1 MAISLAFIIVLGLG
15 ADYLFRKLKL
25 PGLVGMLLVGMLAG
39 PHVLGLLRPEMME
52 VSADFRKIALI
63 VILLRAGFELRKDTL
78 HRTAR
83 PAILMSSVP
92 ALLEIA
98 GVVLVAPY
106 FLDLTPLEAAILG
119 AILGAVSPAVV
130 VPLMIGFME
139 RNLGAKKGLPTL
151 VLAASAIDDV
161 FVIVI
166 FTILLAMEKG
176 QQVNFVWQIS
186 SIPVSIVLGIIVGL
200 IPGYLLYKLFTKV
213 EFVSPRRT
221 IIVVGVAIVL
231 TWIEHLAKKSLEL
244 PMASLLGIM
253 AMGFIIL
260 EKQESL
266 AHQISQKLKRIW
278 VFAELLLFVLVG
290 AQVNLSV
297 AWHSGLAGL
306 AVIGIGLVW
315 RSVGT
320 YLSVL
325 GAGLTW
331 REKLFCI
338 ISYIPKATVQAAIG
352 AIPLEAGVPGG
363 DVILAVA
370 VLSILVTA
378 PIGAIG
384 ITLYGE
390 RVLEKDELSIYR
402 FKTLRQQ
409 LGLPRVGDKV
419 RHKFTGTVWKVI
431 EEKETWVE
439 SPAGAGGQSQL
450 VPALY
455 LRFWKPHPELPA
467 GKGKTISHRYTPE
480 DYSFWHHWEIMEG
493 L

>member
-25 PGLVGMLLVGMLAG
+25 PGLVGMLLVGMVAG
-39 PHVLGLLRPEMME
+39 PHVLGLLQPEMMA

-92 ALLEIA
+92 ALFEIA
-98 GVVLVAPY
+98 GIILVAPF

-119 AILGAVSPAVV
+119 SILGAVSPAVV
-130 VPLMIGFME
+130 VPLMIQFME

-166 FTILLAMEKG
+166 FTILLAMETG
-176 QQVNFVWQIS
+176 QQVNFAWQIS
-186 SIPVSIVLGIIVGL
+186 SIPVSIVLGIILGL
-200 IPGYLLYKLFTKV
+200 IPGYLLYKLFTNV
-213 EFVSPRRT
+213 EFASPRRT

-231 TWIEHLAKKSLEL
+231 TWIEHVAEKYRL

-266 AHQISQKLKRIW
+266 AHQISQKLKRVW

-290 AQVNLSV
+290 AQVNLEV
-297 AWHSGLAGL
+297 AWNSGLAGL

-325 GAGLTW
+325 GAGLDW

-338 ISYIPKATVQAAIG
+338 ISYIPKSTVQAAIG
-352 AIPLEAGVPGG
+352 AIPMEAGVPGG
-363 DVILAVA
+363 EVILAVA

-390 RVLEKDELSIYR
+390 RVLEKDYLSVMR
-402 FKTLRQQ
+402 FKTLREQ
-409 LGLPRVGDKV
+409 LALPRVGQRV
-419 RHKFTGTVWKVI
+419 RHKITGTIWKVI
-431 EEKETWVE
+431 EEREVWVE
-439 SPAGAGGQSQL
+439 APDQAPDAPPL
-450 VPALY
+450 VPAIH
-455 LRFWKPHPELPA
+455 LRYWRPRPNQDF
-467 GKGKTISHRYTPE
+467 GKGKTMFYAYTLE
-480 DYSFWHHWEIMEG
+480 DRSFADNWEILEE
-493 L
+493 

>member
-39 PHVLGLLRPEMME
+39 PHVLGLLRPEMMD
-52 VSADFRKIALI
+52 VSADFRKLALI
-63 VILLRAGFELRKDTL
+63 VILLRAGFELRRDTL

-83 PAILMSSVP
+83 PAILMSCVP
-92 ALLEIA
+92 ALFEIA
-98 GVVLVAPY
+98 GIVLVAPY

-119 AILGAVSPAVV
+119 SILGAVSPAVV
-130 VPLMIGFME
+130 VPLMIQFME
-139 RNLGAKKGLPTL
+139 RNLGAKKGIPTL

-176 QQVNFVWQIS
+176 QQVNFAWQLG
-186 SIPVSIVLGIIVGL
+186 SIPVAIVLGIIVGL
-200 IPGYLLYKLFTKV
+200 IPGYLLYKLFTKI

-221 IIVVGVAIVL
+221 IIVLGVAIVL
-231 TWIEHLAKKSLEL
+231 TWVEDLTHNFL

-315 RSVGT
+315 RSVGS

-363 DVILAVA
+363 EVILAVA

-390 RVLEKDELSIYR
+390 QVLEKDELSIYR
-402 FKTLRQQ
+402 FKTLREQ
-409 LGLPRVGDKV
+409 LSLPRVGDRV
-419 RHKFTGTVWKVI
+419 RHKGTGTVWKVI

-439 SPAGAGGQSQL
+439 SPAGGGGPDQL
-450 VPALY
+450 VPALH
-455 LRFWKPHPELPA
+455 LRYWKPRPDQPA
-467 GKGKTISHRYTPE
+467 GKGKTMSHLYTPE

-493 L
+493 

>member
-39 PHVLGLLRPEMME
+39 PYVLGLLQPEMMA

-92 ALLEIA
+92 ALFEIA

-119 AILGAVSPAVV
+119 SILGAVSPAVV
-130 VPLMIGFME
+130 VPLMIQFME

-176 QQVNFVWQIS
+176 QQVNFAWQIT
-186 SIPVSIVLGIIVGL
+186 SIPVSIVLGIILGL
-200 IPGYLLYKLFTKV
+200 IPGYLLYKLFTKM

-231 TWIEHLAKKSLEL
+231 TWIEDLAHKYL

-290 AQVNLSV
+290 AQVNLEV
-297 AWHSGLAGL
+297 AWNSGLAGL

-352 AIPLEAGVPGG
+352 AIPMEAGVPGG
-363 DVILAVA
+363 EVILAVA

-390 RVLEKDELSIYR
+390 RVLEKDYLGVMR
-402 FKTLRQQ
+402 FKTLREQ
-409 LGLPRVGDKV
+409 LALPRVGQRV
-419 RHKFTGTVWKVI
+419 RHKITGTIWKVI
-431 EEKETWVE
+431 EEREVWVE
-439 SPAGAGGQSQL
+439 APDPAPDGTQL
-450 VPALY
+450 VPAIH
-455 LRFWKPHPELPA
+455 LRYWRPRPDLA
-467 GKGKTISHRYTPE
+467 LGKGKTLFYAYTLE
-480 DYSFWHHWEIMEG
+480 DRSFAENWEILEE
-493 L
+493 

>member
-15 ADYLFRKLKL
+15 ADYLFRKIKL

-39 PHVLGLLRPEMME
+39 PHVLGLLQPEMMA

-83 PAILMSSVP
+83 PAILMSAVP
-92 ALLEIA
+92 ALFEIA
-98 GVVLVAPY
+98 GVVLVAPF

-119 AILGAVSPAVV
+119 SILGAVSPAVV
-130 VPLMIGFME
+130 VPLMIQFME
-139 RNLGAKKGLPTL
+139 RNLGAKKGIPTL

-176 QQVNFVWQIS
+176 QQVNLAWMFT
-186 SIPVSIVLGIIVGL
+186 SIPVSIVLGIILGL

-231 TWIEHLAKKSLEL
+231 TWIEDLAHKYL

-266 AHQISQKLKRIW
+266 AHQISQKLKRVW

-290 AQVNLSV
+290 AQVNLEV
-297 AWHSGLAGL
+297 AWNSGLAGL

-363 DVILAVA
+363 EVILAVA

-390 RVLEKDELSIYR
+390 RVLEKDYLAVMR
-402 FKTLRQQ
+402 FRTLREQ
-409 LGLPRVGDKV
+409 LGLPRVGQRV
-419 RHKFTGTVWKVI
+419 RHKITGTIWKVI
-431 EEKETWVE
+431 EEREVWVE
-439 SPAGAGGQSQL
+439 APDPAPDGTQL
-450 VPALY
+450 VPAIH
-455 LRFWKPHPELPA
+455 LRYWRPRPDVAL
-467 GKGKTISHRYTPE
+467 GKGKTIFYAYTLE
-480 DYSFWHHWEIMEG
+480 DHSFADNWEILED
-493 L
+493 

>member
-25 PGLVGMLLVGMLAG
+25 PGLVGMLLVGMLVG
-39 PHVLGLLRPEMME
+39 PHVLGLLQPEMMA

-63 VILLRAGFELRKDTL
+63 VILLRAGFELRRDVL

-92 ALLEIA
+92 ALFEIA
-98 GVVLVAPY
+98 GVVLVAPF
-106 FLDLTPLEAAILG
+106 FLQLTPMEAAILG

-130 VPLMIGFME
+130 VPLMIQFME
-139 RNLGAKKGLPTL
+139 RGMGAKKGIPTL

-166 FTILLAMEKG
+166 FTILLAIEKG
-176 QQVNFVWQIS
+176 QQVNFAWQLT
-186 SIPVSIVLGIIVGL
+186 SIPVSIVLGIVMGL

-213 EFVSPRRT
+213 DFLSPRRT
-221 IIVVGVAIVL
+221 IIVLGVAIVL
-231 TWIEHLAKKSLEL
+231 TWIEDLTHKYL
-244 PMASLLGIM
+244 PMASLLGVM
-253 AMGFIIL
+253 ALGFIIL

-290 AQVNLSV
+290 AQVNLEV

-306 AVIGIGLVW
+306 AVICIGLVF
-315 RSVGT
+315 RSAAT

-352 AIPLEAGVPGG
+352 AIPLEAGVAGG
-363 DVILAVA
+363 EVILAVA

-384 ITLYGE
+384 ISLYGE
-390 RVLEKDELSIYR
+390 RVLAKDETSLFR
-402 FKTLRQQ
+402 FRTLREQ
-409 LGLPRVGDKV
+409 LGLPRVGQRV
-419 RHKFTGTVWKVI
+419 RHKTHGTVWKVI
-431 EEKETWVE
+431 EEREVWVAAE
-439 SPAGAGGQSQL
+439 DQAAGAPPL
-450 VPALY
+450 VPAIH
-455 LRFWKPHPELPA
+455 LRYWKPQPDLA
-467 GKGKTISHRYTPE
+467 FGKGKTIMHAYTLNDRSFSRY
-480 DYSFWHHWEIMEG
+480 WEILEE
-493 L
+493 

>member
-39 PHVLGLLRPEMME
+39 PHVLGLLQPEMMA

-106 FLDLTPLEAAILG
+106 FLDLTPMEAAILG
-119 AILGAVSPAVV
+119 SILGAVSPAVV
-130 VPLMIGFME
+130 VPLMIQFME
-139 RNLGAKKGLPTL
+139 RNLGAKKGIPTL

-176 QQVNFVWQIS
+176 QQVNFAWQIT
-186 SIPVSIVLGIIVGL
+186 SIPVSIVLGIIMGL
-200 IPGYLLYKLFTKV
+200 IPGYLLYKLFTKM

-231 TWIEHLAKKSLEL
+231 TWIEDLTHKYL

-266 AHQISQKLKRIW
+266 AHQISQKLKRVW

-290 AQVNLSV
+290 AQVNLEV
-297 AWHSGLAGL
+297 AWNSGLAGL
-306 AVIGIGLVW
+306 AVIAIGLVW
-315 RSVGT
+315 RSAGT

-331 REKLFCI
+331 REKLFCV

-363 DVILAVA
+363 EVILAVA

-384 ITLYGE
+384 ISLYGE
-390 RVLEKDELSIYR
+390 RALEKDERAAYR
-402 FKTLRQQ
+402 FRTLREQ
-409 LGLPRVGDKV
+409 LGLPRVGQRV
-419 RHKFTGTVWKVI
+419 RNKAHGSVWKVI
-431 EEKETWVE
+431 EEREVWVE
-439 SPAGAGGQSQL
+439 NQDQSPDAPPL
-450 VPALY
+450 VPAIH
-455 LRFWKPHPELPA
+455 LRYWRPRPDLA
-467 GKGKTISHRYTPE
+467 IGKGKTIFYAYTLE
-480 DYSFWHHWEIMEG
+480 DRSFSDNWEILEE
-493 L
+493 

>member
-39 PHVLGLLRPEMME
+39 PHVLGLLRPEMMA
-52 VSADFRKIALI
+52 VSADFRKLALI
-63 VILLRAGFELRKDTL
+63 VILLRAGFELRRDTL

-83 PAILMSSVP
+83 PAVLMSCIP
-92 ALLEIA
+92 ALFEIA
-98 GVVLVAPY
+98 GIVLVAPF

-119 AILGAVSPAVV
+119 SILGAVSPAVV
-130 VPLMIGFME
+130 VPLMIQFME
-139 RNLGAKKGLPTL
+139 RNLGAKKGIPTL

-176 QQVNFVWQIS
+176 QQVNFAWQLG

-200 IPGYLLYKLFTKV
+200 IPGYLLYKLFTKI

-221 IIVVGVAIVL
+221 IIVLGVAIVL
-231 TWIEHLAKKSLEL
+231 TWVEDLTHNFL

-290 AQVNLSV
+290 AQVNLTV

-315 RSVGT
+315 RSVGS

-363 DVILAVA
+363 EVILAVA

-390 RVLEKDELSIYR
+390 RVLEKDELSVYR
-402 FKTLRQQ
+402 FKTLREQ
-409 LGLPRVGDKV
+409 LSLPRVGDKV
-419 RHKFTGTVWKVI
+419 RHKVTGTVWKVI

-439 SPAGAGGQSQL
+439 SPAGDGGPGQL
-450 VPALY
+450 VPALH
-455 LRFWKPHPELPA
+455 LRYWKPRPDQPA
-467 GKGKTISHRYTPE
+467 GKGKTMSHLYTPE

-493 L
+493 

>member
-15 ADYLFRKLKL
+15 ADYLFRRLKL

-39 PHVLGLLRPEMME
+39 PHVLGLIQPEMLA

-92 ALLEIA
+92 ALFEIA
-98 GVVLVAPY
+98 GVVLVAPF

-119 AILGAVSPAVV
+119 SILGAVSPAVV
-130 VPLMIGFME
+130 VPLMIQFME

-166 FTILLAMEKG
+166 FTILLAMETG
-176 QQVNFVWQIS
+176 QQVNFAWQIS
-186 SIPVSIVLGIIVGL
+186 SIPVSIVLGIILGL
-200 IPGYLLYKLFTKV
+200 IPGYLLYKLFTKM
-213 EFVSPRRT
+213 EFASPRRT

-231 TWIEHLAKKSLEL
+231 TWIEDITHKYL
-244 PMASLLGIM
+244 PMASLLGVM
-253 AMGFIIL
+253 ALGFIIL

-266 AHQISQKLKRIW
+266 AHQISQKLKRVW

-290 AQVNLSV
+290 AQVNLEV
-297 AWHSGLAGL
+297 AWNSGLAGL

-315 RSVGT
+315 RSAGT

-331 REKLFCI
+331 REKLFCV

-352 AIPLEAGVPGG
+352 AIPMEAGVPGG
-363 DVILAVA
+363 EVILAVA

-390 RVLEKDELSIYR
+390 RALEKDDLSVYR
-402 FKTLRQQ
+402 FKTLRDQ
-409 LGLPRVGDKV
+409 LKLPRVGQRV
-419 RHKFTGTVWKVI
+419 RHKGSGTVWKVI
-431 EEKETWVE
+431 EESEVWVQKPPRDGE
-439 SPAGAGGQSQL
+439 PVQT
-450 VPALY
+450 VPGIY
-455 LRFWKPHPELPA
+455 LRFWKPRADLPA
-467 GKGKTISHRYTPE
+467 GKGKTMSHRYTPE
-480 DYSFWHHWEIMEG
+480 DYSFWHHWEILEE
-493 L
+493 

>member
-15 ADYLFRKLKL
+15 ADYLFRKIKL
-25 PGLVGMLLVGMLAG
+25 PGLVGMLLVGMLTG
-39 PHVLGLLRPEMME
+39 PHALGLLQPEMMD

-63 VILLRAGFELRKDTL
+63 VILLRAGFELRRDTL

-83 PAILMSSVP
+83 PAVLMSCIP
-92 ALLEIA
+92 ALFEIA
-98 GVVLVAPY
+98 GVVLAAPF

-130 VPLMIGFME
+130 VPLMIQFME

-176 QQVNFVWQIS
+176 QQVNFAWQIG
-186 SIPVSIVLGIIVGL
+186 SIPVSIVMGIVLGL
-200 IPGYLLYKLFTKV
+200 IPGYLLYKLFTKM

-231 TWIEHLAKKSLEL
+231 TWIEDLTRKYL

-266 AHQISQKLKRIW
+266 AHQISQKLKRVW

-290 AQVNLSV
+290 AQVNLTV
-297 AWHSGLAGL
+297 AWNSGLAGL
-306 AVIGIGLVW
+306 AVIGIGLGW
-315 RSVGT
+315 RCVGT
-320 YLSVL
+320 YLSIL
-325 GAGLTW
+325 GAGLNW
-331 REKLFCI
+331 REKLFCL

-363 DVILAVA
+363 EVILAVA

-390 RVLEKDELSIYR
+390 RVLEKDYLAVMR
-402 FKTLRQQ
+402 FKTLREQ
-409 LGLPRVGDKV
+409 LGLPRVGQRV
-419 RHKFTGTVWKVI
+419 RHKKTGTIWKVI
-431 EEKETWVE
+431 EEREVWVE
-439 SPAGAGGQSQL
+439 APEPAADGTQL
-450 VPALY
+450 IPAIH
-455 LRFWKPHPELPA
+455 LRYWRPKPDLA
-467 GKGKTISHRYTPE
+467 LGKGKTLFYAYALE
-480 DYSFWHHWEIMEG
+480 DHSFADNWEILEE
-493 L
+493 

>member
-25 PGLVGMLLVGMLAG
+25 PGLVGMLLVGMLTG
-39 PHVLGLLRPEMME
+39 PYVLGLLQPEMMA

-92 ALLEIA
+92 ALFEIA
-98 GVVLVAPY
+98 GVVLVAPF

-119 AILGAVSPAVV
+119 SILGAVSPAVV
-130 VPLMIGFME
+130 VPLMIQFME

-166 FTILLAMEKG
+166 FTILLAMETG
-176 QQVNFVWQIS
+176 QQVNFAWQIS
-186 SIPVSIVLGIIVGL
+186 SIPVSIVLGIILGL
-200 IPGYLLYKLFTKV
+200 IPGYLLYKLFTKM
-213 EFVSPRRT
+213 EFASPRRT
-221 IIVVGVAIVL
+221 IIVLGVAIVL
-231 TWIEHLAKKSLEL
+231 TWIEHVAEKYRL

-290 AQVNLSV
+290 AQVNLEV
-297 AWHSGLAGL
+297 AWNSGLAGL

-320 YLSVL
+320 YVSVL
-325 GAGLTW
+325 GAGLNW
-331 REKLFCI
+331 REKVFCI

-352 AIPLEAGVPGG
+352 AVPLEAGVPGG
-363 DVILAVA
+363 EVILAVA

-384 ITLYGE
+384 ISLYGE
-390 RVLEKDELSIYR
+390 RVLEKDDLSVYR
-402 FKTLRQQ
+402 FKTLRDQ
-409 LGLPRVGDKV
+409 LKLPRVGQRV
-419 RHKFTGTVWKVI
+419 RHKGSGTVWKVI
-431 EEKETWVE
+431 EESEVWVE
-439 SPAGAGGQSQL
+439 MAPGDGGPVET
-450 VPALY
+450 VPGIY
-455 LRFWKPHPELPA
+455 LRFWKPRPDLPA
-467 GKGKTISHRYTPE
+467 GKGKTMSHRYTPE
-480 DYSFWHHWEIMEG
+480 DYSFWHHWEILEE
-493 L
+493 